1 MGEASPASLACVV
14 LAHTDPLHVR
24 RLVSALD
31 PFPVF
36 LHCDARTAQPV
47 FDEMSAGLPAR
58 VTVLPRRRTPWG
70 SWGNVAAE
78 LDGYRAALLGTD
90 ATHVAVLSGSDYPL
104 ASSQEIAGFLV
115 ARRGRSI
122 GWCFTLPKQ
131 GWRGGGYWRLRYR
144 FAVWRKHMLPLPVPR
159 PLPRGVTLAGGSQ
172 WKILARHHAE
182 GLLQAVDRRPDLVR
196 RWRRTW
202 IPDETF
208 VYSLLHTPGLVPGWR
223 DEHLTSDPWVV
234 LWSDGGEGKS
244 PAWLT
249 TADLEV
255 LGSRRCDG
263 SGRDPAIFARKFATA
278 VDTDVLD
285 RIDRSFRGSPSL
297 GAVGS

>member
-1 MGEASPASLACVV
+1 MSEALAASLACVV
-14 LAHTDPLHVR
+14 LAHTDPMHVR

-47 FDEMSAGLPAR
+47 FDEMTDRLPDR

-78 LDGYRAALLGTD
+78 LDGYRAALRGSD

-104 ASSQEIAGFLV
+104 ASAEEITGYLD

-122 GWCFTLPKQ
+122 GWCFPLPKE
-131 GWRGGGYWRLRYR
+131 GWAGGGYWRLRYR
-144 FAVWRKHMLPLPVPR
+144 FAAWRKHMLALPVPR
-159 PLPRGVTLAGGSQ
+159 PLPRGVVLAGGSQ
-172 WKILARHHAE
+172 WKILARPHVEA
-182 GLLQAVDRRPDLVR
+182 LLRAVDQRPDLVR

-208 VYSLLHTPGLVPGWR
+208 VYSILHTPDLVPGWR
-223 DEHLTSDPWVV
+223 DEHVNSDPWVIH
-234 LWSDGGEGKS
+234 WSDGERRS

-249 TADLEV
+249 SADLDV
-255 LGSRRCDG
+255 LGIRRSGD
-263 SGRDPAIFARKFATA
+263 SGRGPALFARKFATS
-278 VDTDVLD
+278 VDTEVLD

-297 GAVGS
+297 GPVGS